1 LPRRPVVSTP
11 LEVFKKLWNLRQVR
25 TAALTGYID
34 VSHALGVD
42 PFELL
47 RRAGIHPSLLD
58 DPESRLAAELVVE
71 LLEESARQS
80 GCDSFGTRLA
90 ASRSFANL
98 GPLSLLL
105 ERLATVDDVVGA
117 LVQYRRLMNDIVL
130 LECERESEISVLR
143 WVIDPEF
150 ASPQIVDLVLAL
162 GYRILT
168 EVSGRLWCPETVH
181 FAHSMPADVGTLQK
195 FYDATL
201 EFECEFNGYS
211 CLTSSLS
218 LPASRADPIMARN
231 ASRLLDLVAVPTEA
245 EPLTNAVRRAI
256 SLLLPIGRAGLNSV
270 AATLAMKPRTL
281 QRRLDEE
288 SSAFAALLNETRR
301 DLVKNYLADSTHP
314 MGVVAELIGYASQ
327 SSFSAWFVAEFQT
340 SPRAWRQANSKPAAA
355 DSSTKIDLFMGS
367 NDNEFVKCFSGS
379 PADF

>member
-1 LPRRPVVSTP
+1 M
-11 LEVFKKLWNLRQVR
+11 
-25 TAALTGYID
+25 
-34 VSHALGVD
+34 
-42 PFELL
+42 L

-58 DPESRLAAELVVE
+58 DPENRHAAGPVVE
-71 LLEESARQS
+71 LLEESATQS

-90 ASRSFANL
+90 ESRSFANL

-105 ERLATVDDVVGA
+105 EHLATVDDVVRA
-117 LVQYRRLMNDIVL
+117 LIQFRRLMNDIIL
-130 LECERESEISVLR
+130 LECERESEVSVLR

-150 ASPQIVDLVLAL
+150 ASPQIIDLVLAL

-168 EVSGRLWCPETVH
+168 EVSGRLWCPEVVH
-181 FAHSMPADVGTLQK
+181 FSHSAPADIGPLRK
-195 FYDATL
+195 FYAARL

-218 LPASRADPIMARN
+218 VPTSHADPIMEKNAR
-231 ASRLLDLVAVPTEA
+231 RLLDLVDIPTEA

-288 SSAFAALLNETRR
+288 STAFGTLLNEARR
-301 DLVKNYLADSTHP
+301 DLAKHYLSNSTHP
-314 MGVVAELIGYASQ
+314 MGVIAELIGYASQ
-327 SSFSAWFVAEFQT
+327 SSFAAWFVAEFQT
-340 SPRAWRQANSKPAAA
+340 SPTAWRQANSKPAAA
-355 DSSTKIDLFMGS
+355 GYSTKFELFMGS
-367 NDNEFVKCFSGS
+367 NDNEFVKSFTGS